1 MNCWRELHE
10 RTEGCDAKWMQKVSA
25 GQAEDGGS
33 SKDGKQEQYAT
44 ATAKHHSVAQG
55 LLVSKDIQRCLAEG
69 EYYYEELSLGGSGGE
84 GIAD

>member
-1 MNCWRELHE
+1 MSCGRELHE
-10 RTEGCDAKWMQKVSA
+10 RTEGCDAMWMQKVSA

-33 SKDGKQEQYAT
+33 NKDGKQEQNAT
-44 ATAKHHSVAQG
+44 ATAKLHFVVWG
-55 LLVSKDIQRCLAEG
+55 RLVSKDIQRCQAEG